1 MKFSNLRWITFS
13 QRTVDLTTEPGL
25 EDEEASRNEESIEVN
40 NAESVEQA
48 MVEKMRDS
56 DLFKGSRVKDDD
68 EYPLWKP
75 DGCDLPCISLSKSCF
90 FVIVLAVIIIHIVLF
105 ADCEAKV
112 PALVLDC
119 EPNIDFSRNI
129 EAKRQYA
136 RQVPEFFEFVKKK
149 QETSQE
155 QSPLLM
161 HLHNGG
167 LWMGPEGKNVPGLE
181 LSSLDF
187 RKVMSFL
194 TRPSA

>member
-1 MKFSNLRWITFS
+1 MMLRK
-13 QRTVDLTTEPGL
+13 RA
-25 EDEEASRNEESIEVN
+25 EEGGV
-40 NAESVEQA
+40 
-48 MVEKMRDS
+48 
-56 DLFKGSRVKDDD
+56 
-68 EYPLWKP
+68 
-75 DGCDLPCISLSKSCF
+75 SLKY
-90 FVIVLAVIIIHIVLF
+90 
-105 ADCEAKV
+105 
-112 PALVLDC
+112 LVLDC